1 MHASDSLCGSSSTL
15 LSVRWTLV
23 CIVVSSAICIS
34 LLLSWLQD
42 AAAALRQQIK
52 RGASMSL
59 ADCFRME
66 LGMVYHCFEHSDL
79 MEGIRAVIVDKD
91 YKPRWKPATLEE
103 LQPATVAAFFAPR
116 WNAGSH
122 PLRDLERRFG

>member
-1 MHASDSLCGSSSTL
+1 MLRKRSPTMLEVT
-15 LSVRWTLV
+15 
-23 CIVVSSAICIS
+23 
-34 LLLSWLQD
+34 
-42 AAAALRQQIK
+42 RQQIK